1 MFFFYKIITYL
12 IYPIIIVLIYCRKI
26 LGKEDPERFKEK
38 IFTQKKEIVS
48 DKLIWF
54 HGASIG
60 EINSII
66 PIIKYFLKKNEDLKI
81 LITSVTLSSSKIF
94 ENEFK
99 KNKNIIHKYFPVDV
113 PYLIRNFI
121 KEYEPS
127 LVVFVDS
134 EIWPNCIVETKKKNI
149 PIVLLNARI
158 TNKTLGRWL
167 WFKKFAKNIFSS
179 FDICIASSI
188 FLFVKT

>member
-1 MFFFYKIITYL
+1 MFYIYEFILLIFIIFSPIFFLTRIIS
-12 IYPIIIVLIYCRKI
+12 
-26 LGKEDPERFKEK
+26 GKEDPKRFLEK
-38 IFTQKKEIVS
+38 LCLYSKSRNVS
-48 DKLIWF
+48 KTIWF

-121 KEYEPS
+121 KEYKPS

-134 EIWPNCIVETKKKNI
+134 EIWPNCIVETKKKKYSYSS
-149 PIVLLNARI
+149 
-158 TNKTLGRWL
+158 TKCKDNK
-167 WFKKFAKNIFSS
+167 
-179 FDICIASSI
+179 
-188 FLFVKT
+188 